1 MKNLF
6 FISFFSIFNTTL
18 AQSDSLWFIQRIE
31 DHLYAN
37 QINNEFKTGDN
48 DAHLVNGLLKNFISD
63 STVKYQYSRLS
74 PNIGTL
80 RVKINDTTGSSFDEW
95 VKQDFSM
102 YNSDHYY
109 LKYLGTNV
117 EINSNSENLYI
128 YDAHTNSIV
137 RVITIWYSEINPVTK
152 EYMNVI
158 SVADTKN

>member
-1 MKNLF
+1 
-6 FISFFSIFNTTL
+6 
-18 AQSDSLWFIQRIE
+18 
-31 DHLYAN
+31 
-37 QINNEFKTGDN
+37 
-48 DAHLVNGLLKNFISD
+48 
-63 STVKYQYSRLS
+63 
-74 PNIGTL
+74 
-80 RVKINDTTGSSFDEW
+80 
-95 VKQDFSM
+95 M